1 MMYILVNT
9 KLQKKTLDAFV
20 FHSKH
25 NFFSVR
31 NESEVQ
37 INGQKYRKEEV
48 RYTVGTLRSVTV
60 G

>member
-9 KLQKKTLDAFV
+9 KLQKKHLTHLYFIQ
-20 FHSKH
+20 
-25 NFFSVR
+25 NIIFSVR

-48 RYTVGTLRSVTV
+48 RYNVGTLRSVTV